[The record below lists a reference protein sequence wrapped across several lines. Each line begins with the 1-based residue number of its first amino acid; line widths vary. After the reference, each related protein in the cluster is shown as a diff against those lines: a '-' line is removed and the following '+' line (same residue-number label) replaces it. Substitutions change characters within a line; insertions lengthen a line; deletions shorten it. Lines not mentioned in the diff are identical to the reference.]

1 MPIFIMEIQKL
12 VNKKEN
18 KDVFESKNITNKRN
32 KAKILATKCKMW

>member
-18 KDVFESKNITNKRN
+18 KDIIENKRIKVLIKDGVLKN
-32 KAKILATKCKMW
+32 

>member
-18 KDVFESKNITNKRN
+18 KDIIDNKRKKGLIKDGLLKN
-32 KAKILATKCKMW
+32 

>member
-18 KDVFESKNITNKRN
+18 KDIFENKRI
-32 KAKILATKCKMW
+32 KVLIKDGD

>member
-18 KDVFESKNITNKRN
+18 KDIFESKRIKVLIKDGGLKN
-32 KAKILATKCKMW
+32 

>member
-18 KDVFESKNITNKRN
+18 EDVFESKNIKNESLIKDKRFVR
-32 KAKILATKCKMW
+32 

>member
-18 KDVFESKNITNKRN
+18 KDIFESKKIKNKSLIKDKQFVR
-32 KAKILATKCKMW
+32 

>member
-18 KDVFESKNITNKRN
+18 KDVFESKNIKSKDLIKDKQFVR
-32 KAKILATKCKMW
+32 

>member
-18 KDVFESKNITNKRN
+18 KDIIENKRMKVLIKDGVLKN
-32 KAKILATKCKMW
+32 